1 MDLIKDFYNDFIC
14 LNLKDYKNIGIDV
27 EINKLIL
34 LFFGALIIGCIIVSI
49 NQMNLTLLIRKLMK
63 IEAYTEESA
72 KTLSELG
79 LADNAGI
86 KSLVNKNDGRIS
98 KIIAVVGIKRQT
110 YEEYMEA
117 ERKRKEARRLPPAE
131 RKAVLD
137 SLSVGEIDAS
147 NAKIYIPEDKK
158 EYASYVYSSGNG
170 SVVKTVLSCTLILVV
185 AMAIILLMP
194 TLLSLLNNR
203 FKIYWRRS

>member
-34 LFFGALIIGCIIVSI
+34 LFFAALIIGCVIVSI

-63 IEAYTEESA
+63 IEAYSEEGA

-86 KSLVNKNDGRIS
+86 KSLISKNDGRIS

-117 ERKRKEARRLPPAE
+117 EKKRKEARRLPPAE

-137 SLSVGEIDAS
+137 SLSIGEIDAS
-147 NAKIYIPEDKK
+147 NEKIFIPEDKK

-170 SVVKTVLSCTLILVV
+170 SVIKTVLSCALILVV
-185 AMAIILLMP
+185 AVAIVLLMP
-194 TLLSLLNNR
+194 SLLSFVNDILAP
-203 FKIYWRRS
+203 

>member
-117 ERKRKEARRLPPAE
+117 ERKRKEARRLPPAD

-170 SVVKTVLSCTLILVV
+170 SVLKTVLSCTLILVV
-185 AMAIILLMP
+185 AVAIILLMP
-194 TLLSLLNNR
+194 TLLSLLNN
-203 FKIYWRRS
+203 ILAP

>member
-34 LFFGALIIGCIIVSI
+34 LFFGALIISCIIVSI

-86 KSLVNKNDGRIS
+86 KSIVNKNDGRIS

-185 AMAIILLMP
+185 AVAIILLMP
-194 TLLSLLNNR
+194 TLLSLLNN
-203 FKIYWRRS
+203 ILAP

>member
-34 LFFGALIIGCIIVSI
+34 LFFGALIISCIIVSI

-110 YEEYMEA
+110 YEKYIEA

-185 AMAIILLMP
+185 AVAIILLMP
-194 TLLSLLNNR
+194 TLLSLLNN
-203 FKIYWRRS
+203 ILAP

>member
-185 AMAIILLMP
+185 AVAIILLMP
-194 TLLSLLNNR
+194 TLLSLLNN
-203 FKIYWRRS
+203 ILAP

>member
-185 AMAIILLMP
+185 AVAIILIMP
-194 TLLSLLNNR
+194 TLLSLLNN
-203 FKIYWRRS
+203 ILAP

>member
-34 LFFGALIIGCIIVSI
+34 LFFGALIISCIIVSI

-79 LADNAGI
+79 LTDNAGI

-110 YEEYMEA
+110 YEKYIEA

-185 AMAIILLMP
+185 AVAIILLMP
-194 TLLSLLNNR
+194 TLLSLLNN
-203 FKIYWRRS
+203 ILAP

>member
-194 TLLSLLNNR
+194 TLLSLLNN
-203 FKIYWRRS
+203 ILAP